1 MSLVPVWLAGAA
13 RTAVRPVDAELSGW
27 NPVELAGAVGQEVLD
42 RTGTDPSQVDEVI
55 VGSAELVG
63 ANGSDAARAVVLA
76 AGWPDRIGG
85 HGIDR
90 AETSGAMAVQ
100 AAAAAIA
107 SGQARTVLV
116 IGLGLASVVPPGA
129 SAMGRTYGAPWGGV
143 AERLADRGG
152 LLPPPRLAERAAV
165 ESGITRAELDAFA
178 EESCRRRQAHDRCG
192 SIVAVAAR
200 FSGTRPDI
208 RWPTPVSADRV
219 RDLGA
224 VADLPPAF
232 GEGGLLT
239 AATFAP
245 PADAVTALLLQSDE
259 PGRPIEPGKSA
270 EPVESGKSAEPEEP
284 AEPGRL
290 EEPETA
296 AVVGTGRAAGD
307 PFDPIGGIRAAV
319 DRALGSSGFE
329 VDDMATIA
337 TVEPTAAAPILVS
350 RALGVGLDRINL
362 SGGALATG
370 DAGAAEELRLI
381 ADGLVGLKPGQHL
394 LTISAGPTGSVAT
407 AWCRGRGPSGGVGM
421 AGGFNAAATR

>member
-1 MSLVPVWLAGAA
+1 MPVWLAGAA

-63 ANGSDAARAVVLA
+63 ANGSDAARAVVLV

-85 HGIDR
+85 HGVDR

-100 AAAAAIA
+100 AATAAIA
-107 SGQARTVLV
+107 SGQARAVLV

-178 EESCRRRQAHDRCG
+178 EESCRRRRDHDRCG

-200 FSGTRPDI
+200 FSGTRSDI
-208 RWPTPVSADRV
+208 RWPTPVSVDRV

-232 GEGGLLT
+232 GAGGLLT

-259 PGRPIEPGKSA
+259 PGRPR
-270 EPVESGKSAEPEEP
+270 EPVEPGRPADL

-290 EEPETA
+290 GEPETA
-296 AVVGTGRAAGD
+296 VVVGTGRAADD
-307 PFDPIGGIRAAV
+307 PFDPISGVRAAV
-319 DRALGSSGFE
+319 DQALGSEGLKI
-329 VDDMATIA
+329 DDMAA
-337 TVEPTAAAPILVS
+337 VAVVEPTAAAPILVG
-350 RALGVGLDRINL
+350 RALGIDPAEINRY
-362 SGGALATG
+362 GGTLATG

-381 ADGLVGLKPGQHL
+381 ADGLVGLEPGQHL

-407 AWCRGRGPSGGVGM
+407 AWHRGSD
-421 AGGFNAAATR
+421 

>member
-1 MSLVPVWLAGAA
+1 MSLVTVWLAGAA

-129 SAMGRTYGAPWGGV
+129 GAMGRTYGAPWGGV

-178 EESCRRRQAHDRCG
+178 EESCRRRRDHDRCR

-208 RWPTPVSADRV
+208 RWPTPVSTDRV

-232 GEGGLLT
+232 GDGGLLT

-245 PADAVTALLLQSDE
+245 PADAVTALLLQSSE
-259 PGRPIEPGKSA
+259 TRKFQ
-270 EPVESGKSAEPEEP
+270 
-284 AEPGRL
+284 
-290 EEPETA
+290 EPETA
-296 AVVGTGRAAGD
+296 VVVGTGRAAGD
-307 PFDPIGGIRAAV
+307 PFDPVGGVPTAV
-319 DRALGSSGFE
+319 DRALGSEGLKI
-329 VDDMATIA
+329 DDIA
-337 TVEPTAAAPILVS
+337 AVAVVEPTAAAPILVG
-350 RALGVGLDRINL
+350 RTLGIDPAEINR

-381 ADGLVGLKPGQHL
+381 ADGLVGLEPGQHL
-394 LTISAGPTGSVAT
+394 VTISAGPTGSVAT
-407 AWCRGRGPSGGVGM
+407 VWCRGPGRGLNS
-421 AGGFNAAATR
+421 AEA

>member
-27 NPVELAGAVGQEVLD
+27 NPVELAGVVGQEVLD

-100 AAAAAIA
+100 AGAAAIA
-107 SGQARTVLV
+107 SGQARAVLV
-116 IGLGLASVVPPGA
+116 IGLGLASVVPPG
-129 SAMGRTYGAPWGGV
+129 SGAMGRTYGAPWGGV

-152 LLPPPRLAERAAV
+152 LLPPPRLAERAAA

-178 EESCRRRQAHDRCG
+178 EESCRRRRDHDRCG

-219 RDLGA
+219 RDLGT

-232 GEGGLLT
+232 GDGGLLT

-245 PADAVTALLLQSDE
+245 PADAVTALLLQASE
-259 PGRPIEPGKSA
+259 PGSPRESGKPVEPRRQA
-270 EPVESGKSAEPEEP
+270 EPVELGRSAKPE
-284 AEPGRL
+284 EPGRL
-290 EEPETA
+290 GGPERLGEPETA

-307 PFDPIGGIRAAV
+307 PFDPVGGVRAAV
-319 DRALGSSGFE
+319 DQALASGGLKI
-329 VDDMATIA
+329 DDMVAVAVT
-337 TVEPTAAAPILVS
+337 EPTAAAPILVGW
-350 RALGVGLDRINL
+350 ALGIDPAEINP

-381 ADGLVGLKPGQHL
+381 ADGLVGLEPAQHL

-407 AWCRGRGPSGGVGM
+407 VWRCR
-421 AGGFNAAATR
+421 